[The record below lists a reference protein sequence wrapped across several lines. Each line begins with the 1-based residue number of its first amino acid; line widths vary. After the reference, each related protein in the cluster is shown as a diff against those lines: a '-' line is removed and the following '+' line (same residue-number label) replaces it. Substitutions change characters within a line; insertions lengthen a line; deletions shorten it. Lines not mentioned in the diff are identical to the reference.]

1 MFKSKPVKAEV
12 SKNPDGRSGDSGCP
26 SIDRRGFL
34 CGSGLAVG
42 GLATIAA
49 TASKAAPGFAGS
61 GLLCKKEPSEPQ
73 YYVGVEIEGTG
84 QTDAARTEKLFE
96 HLATRMNG
104 YSPSHAGHGFENPN
118 IPAGYTYLA
127 QMAAHDLTINSE
139 SHVSLSTTGV
149 GENLRSR
156 PLLLDTLYGQGPEI
170 SGLCYRYGPDSS
182 AVSAHLRLDGVGK
195 TDGQPPRR
203 DIGRLRES
211 TSASTVGRPL
221 IADARNDNNAVLSQ
235 LVALFS
241 MVHNAAADLSARQA
255 PNAPSFVHYKRAR
268 LATTA
273 AYRSIIRND
282 LLSRL
287 LDPEIYRHYNR
298 SADPQRFLTAGA
310 AANPVTREFSQAAYR
325 IGHSMVRP
333 FYRFNGRGES
343 HGIADVL
350 TRTSSANPSETPLD
364 RQWIAE
370 WSRYFELPGGL
381 GSDMLQPSMKIG
393 PGYGSALNNH
403 FKQPEDGAFSG
414 LAMRDLQRSAVSRV
428 RKLSSLRTAI
438 EESMPSD
445 FPHRT
450 WFSDSRQHARM
461 LIDWAQQ
468 PVPPQGF
475 GGLFPDAIPRNL
487 LIEFAHNPPLV
498 LFILVEAARA
508 PWNGERLGPL
518 GSVILAETFFRA
530 LDDMSSL
537 CGSGELAE
545 SERLVFGGRSPET
558 MPELIVWL
566 DRNTSDAEKKLPD
579 GDELPII

>member
-1 MFKSKPVKAEV
+1 MFTKKSVKANA
-12 SKNPDGRSGDSGCP
+12 SKGRSGESGGSGCP

-34 CGSGLAVG
+34 RGSGLAVG

-49 TASKAAPGFAGS
+49 TASKAAPGLPGS
-61 GLLCKKEPSEPQ
+61 GLLCKAEPSAPQ
-73 YYVGVEIEGTG
+73 YYVGVEVKGTG
-84 QTDAARTEKLFE
+84 QTDAPRTEKLFE
-96 HLATRMNG
+96 HLAARMNG
-104 YSPSHAGHGFENPN
+104 YTPSRSGPRFENPN

-139 SHVSLSTTGV
+139 SHISLSTGA

-170 SGLCYRYGPDSS
+170 SGLCYKYGPDSS
-182 AVSAHLRLDGVGK
+182 GVSAHLRLDAVGK
-195 TDGQPPRR
+195 ADGPSPQR

-211 TSASTVGRPL
+211 SGVSTVGRPL
-221 IADARNDNNAVLSQ
+221 VADARNDNNAVLSQ
-235 LVALFS
+235 MVALFS
-241 MVHNAAADLSARQA
+241 MVHNAAADLSVRQA
-255 PNAPSFVHYKRAR
+255 PDAPTFVHYKRAR

-287 LDPEIYRHYNR
+287 LDPQIYRHYDR
-298 SADPQRFLTAGA
+298 SANPQRFLTTGSAE
-310 AANPVTREFSQAAYR
+310 NPVTREFSQAAYR

-333 FYRFNGRGES
+333 FYRFNSRGES
-343 HGIADVL
+343 HGIAEVL
-350 TRTSSANPSETPLD
+350 TRTSAANPNETPLD

-370 WSRYFELPGGL
+370 WSRYFEVSKGQGFD
-381 GSDMLQPSMKIG
+381 SLQSSMKIG
-393 PGYGSALNNH
+393 PGYSSALNNH
-403 FKQPEDGAFSG
+403 FKRPDDGAFSG
-414 LAMRDLQRSAVSRV
+414 LAMRDLQRSAVSQV

-445 FPHRT
+445 FPHRA
-450 WFSDSRQHARM
+450 WFSDTRQHTRM

-468 PVPPQGF
+468 PVPAQGF
-475 GGLFPDAIPRNL
+475 GGLFPDAMPRDL
-487 LIEFAHNPPLV
+487 LIEFANNPPLV
-498 LFILVEAARA
+498 LFILIEAAQA

-518 GSVILAETFFRA
+518 GSVIIAETFFRA
-530 LDDMSSL
+530 LDDMTSL

-545 SERLVFGGRSPET
+545 AERLVFGHGKPES

-566 DRNTSDAEKKLPD
+566 DRNTSSADKKLPD